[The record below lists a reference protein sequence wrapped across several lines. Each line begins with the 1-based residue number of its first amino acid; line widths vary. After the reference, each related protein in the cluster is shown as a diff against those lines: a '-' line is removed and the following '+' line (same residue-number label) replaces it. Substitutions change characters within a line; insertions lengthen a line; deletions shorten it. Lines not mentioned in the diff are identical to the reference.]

1 MDWVFSVCEVVCS
14 SVAVF
19 LDGRSVVV
27 CACVESFMDS
37 AVVDCICIV
46 VDGGAAVGV
55 GCCVVELISVAVD
68 GSVLIG

>member
-1 MDWVFSVCEVVCS
+1 
-14 SVAVF
+14 
-19 LDGRSVVV
+19 
-27 CACVESFMDS
+27 MDS
-37 AVVDCICIV
+37 AVVDCIWIV